1 MDEIKVG
8 LSSDIM
14 FKLIFGRE
22 ENKEF
27 TAWLFNI
34 IQDKIKINAEDIIFM
49 NSKKQRELK
58 EFVPEMDIVFRVEN
72 KVYVDVEIQMYNP
85 VDYDLIERLDTYASS
100 LKLDSLKKGDNYRKR
115 KTFVICFCKNNIID
129 SDECIIVKKEMMGNK
144 EILKNHNLIVI
155 QLSNYKNC
163 SNIMVRSVLELMLT
177 KNLSIFKGRDET
189 MDSIIEMM
197 FKYNEDPDL
206 RYCMMKKEI
215 DEIFDFQEKENAL
228 EEKYNKGVQAGI
240 EQGIE
245 KGVEKGI
252 EKGVDKNR
260 KEIIKRMIKMN
271 KTEEDIS
278 LILGISCEDVR
289 KNIKE
294 MN

>member
-100 LKLDSLKKGDNYRKR
+100 LK
-115 KTFVICFCKNNIID
+115 
-129 SDECIIVKKEMMGNK
+129 
-144 EILKNHNLIVI
+144 
-155 QLSNYKNC
+155 
-163 SNIMVRSVLELMLT
+163 
-177 KNLSIFKGRDET
+177 
-189 MDSIIEMM
+189 
-197 FKYNEDPDL
+197 
-206 RYCMMKKEI
+206 
-215 DEIFDFQEKENAL
+215 
-228 EEKYNKGVQAGI
+228 
-240 EQGIE
+240 
-245 KGVEKGI
+245 
-252 EKGVDKNR
+252 
-260 KEIIKRMIKMN
+260 
-271 KTEEDIS
+271 
-278 LILGISCEDVR
+278 
-289 KNIKE
+289 
-294 MN
+294 